1 VASYESNKKINNY
14 KPKPL
19 KKIVFMKKMI
29 MTLAIV
35 VSTLSGFAGEEKVSP
50 KVLDAFKSEFNTAK
64 EVEWAAGKDYYK
76 ATFTYNEKHVFAYYN
91 ADGEL
96 LGVTHYMSPVDLP
109 MNLQINLKKSYK
121 NFWVSD
127 LFEVAKNDGTGY
139 YITLENADTRIVLKS
154 TGGSDWGVYQKKRK
168 A

>member
-1 VASYESNKKINNY
+1 
-14 KPKPL
+14 
-19 KKIVFMKKMI
+19 MKKMI

-35 VSTLSGFAGEEKVSP
+35 ISTLGAFAGEEKISP

-64 EVEWAAGKDYYK
+64 EVEWAVGQDYYK

-96 LGVTHYMSPVDLP
+96 LGVTRYLSPVDLP
-109 MNLQINLKKSYK
+109 INLQTSLKKNHS
-121 NFWVSD
+121 NLWVSD
-127 LFEVAKNDGTGY
+127 LFEVAKNDDTGY
-139 YITLENADTRIVLKS
+139 YITLENAETKIILKS
-154 TGGSDWGVYQKKRK
+154 TGGSEWTAYQKIRK